1 MIFRDRQEAGRLLA
15 HRLATLKNRP
25 DLIVMGL
32 PRGGVPVAHEV
43 AKALNAPLDV
53 FIVRKLGVPGH
64 EELAMGAVASGG
76 VRILNDEVIRHL
88 NITKEAIDA
97 ATLRELGELERRE
110 RLYRDN
116 RPMPEIQGKTVIVV
130 DDGLAT
136 GSTMKV
142 ALAAL
147 RRKHPARLIVAV
159 PIAPP
164 ETCESLRNDADEI
177 VCAAT
182 PESFVAVGAWYRQFD
197 QITDEEVRSLMEATT
212 RVV

>member
-1 MIFRDRQEAGRLLA
+1 M
-15 HRLATLKNRP
+15 
-25 DLIVMGL
+25 
-32 PRGGVPVAHEV
+32 
-43 AKALNAPLDV
+43 
-53 FIVRKLGVPGH
+53 RKLGVPGH

-88 NITKEAIDA
+88 NITTEAIDA

-147 RRKHPARLIVAV
+147 RQKHPARLIVAV